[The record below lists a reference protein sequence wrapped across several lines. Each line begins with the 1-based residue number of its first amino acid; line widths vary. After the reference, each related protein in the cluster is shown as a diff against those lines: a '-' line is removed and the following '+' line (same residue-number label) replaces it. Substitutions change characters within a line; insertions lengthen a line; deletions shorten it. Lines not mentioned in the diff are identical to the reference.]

1 MFQLSLLFARLHPL
15 STHLPAP
22 LHFLPISSRPPL
34 LSTYVTSAPLFSSP
48 VHPSSP
54 SLSPL
59 VLFPHFISIPH
70 PIMSSRTYPSL
81 YNPSSPPLP
90 TRLTAPPSPP
100 LPPSS
105 FPSPPFP
112 NLPLLSLTLSCSPVI
127 SLPIQKSLDFPPP
140 FIASIFPPPP
150 LTIVHTQ
157 APAALPVISSPLHS
171 SFSHPSSPSLIA
183 FPQPPSSTFARVHPT
198 LPTLAQRANRIAAL
212 KHSLLHTM
220 AQLKSHSPSPNPC
233 PRSVPILP
241 MLRLVPSSQLAQ
253 RANRI
258 ASLKHSLLH
267 TMAQLKS
274 HSPSPRP
281 AFSLPSLHFPS
292 PSQQPST
299 RLSPSPWL
307 SPSARPLVSTCTLR
321 LPSIPPCFPHV
332 PPLVPSLGE
341 PSTRW
346 CFPFIRWA
354 HSAVFVYS
362 YTIPT

>member
-48 VHPSSP
+48 AHPSSP

-100 LPPSS
+100 LPPFLFPLPSFSQLTSPLPHTFLLLLPYLSS
-105 FPSPPFP
+105 PALFTPRFPIPHPPP
-112 NLPLLSLTLSCSPVI
+112 SLPSLNPPHLPLPRLI
-127 SLPIQKSLDFPPP
+127 LPYLRLLKE
-140 FIASIFPPPP
+140 
-150 LTIVHTQ
+150 
-157 APAALPVISSPLHS
+157 PAAL
-171 SFSHPSSPSLIA
+171 
-183 FPQPPSSTFARVHPT
+183 QPSSTLSFTPWLSSSPA
-198 LPTLAQRANRIAAL
+198 LPPLVP
-212 KHSLLHTM
+212 
-220 AQLKSHSPSPNPC
+220 PSPL
-233 PRSVPILP
+233 LP
-241 MLRLVPSSQLAQ
+241 STSP
-253 RANRI
+253 
-258 ASLKHSLLH
+258 
-267 TMAQLKS
+267 
-274 HSPSPRP
+274 PSPRP
-281 AFSLPSLHFPS
+281 PNNPPLAYPRLLCS
-292 PSQQPST
+292 P
-299 RLSPSPWL
+299 
-307 SPSARPLVSTCTLR
+307 PSARPLVSRLLSACTLR

-346 CFPFIRWA
+346 CFPFIR
-354 HSAVFVYS
+354 FN
-362 YTIPT
+362 